1 MKPSTNYEKF
11 ISDDFSLIQ
20 DCFKE
25 QGYSITNATDFS
37 TYQGWIDK
45 GRKVKCGEKAV
56 VIETTNAYAHPV
68 FRNGTQIYDA
78 RTGKKQFRR
87 YHKSFALFHKNQ
99 TKCLPNK

>member
-11 ISDDFSLIQ
+11 ITDDFLLIQ
-20 DCFKE
+20 DCFEE

-45 GRKVKCGEKAV
+45 GRKVKRGEKAII
-56 VIETTNAYAHPV
+56 IESTNAYAQPV
-68 FRNGTQIYDA
+68 FLNGEQVYND
-78 RTGKKQFRR
+78 RTGRKQFRR

-99 TKCLPNK
+99 TKCLLDK

>member
-20 DCFKE
+20 DCFEE

-37 TYQGWIDK
+37 TYQ
-45 GRKVKCGEKAV
+45 
-56 VIETTNAYAHPV
+56 AHPV

-99 TKCLPNK
+99 TKCLLDK

>member
-11 ISDDFSLIQ
+11 ITDDFSLIQ
-20 DCFKE
+20 DCFEE

-56 VIETTNAYAHPV
+56 VIETTQAYAHPI
-68 FRNGTQIYDA
+68 FRNGTQVYDE
-78 RTGKKQFRR
+78 RTGRKVIRR